1 MILLPVCPF
10 VECVSCHIDRFS
22 TTTWWVFQEG
32 LVRPLVK
39 VGLDHAR
46 TVATLF
52 LTARVHIVNLFG
64 LELAEHIHAVFAEK
78 RLLIICEKCNSS
90 IYTIPGG
97 GHRHHICQ
105 FLYSST
111 FSKF

>member
-10 VECVSCHIDRFS
+10 VECISCHIDRFS

-52 LTARVHIVNLFG
+52 LTARVHIVHLFG

-78 RLLIICEKCNSS
+78 KIADYL
-90 IYTIPGG
+90 
-97 GHRHHICQ
+97 
-105 FLYSST
+105 
-111 FSKF
+111 